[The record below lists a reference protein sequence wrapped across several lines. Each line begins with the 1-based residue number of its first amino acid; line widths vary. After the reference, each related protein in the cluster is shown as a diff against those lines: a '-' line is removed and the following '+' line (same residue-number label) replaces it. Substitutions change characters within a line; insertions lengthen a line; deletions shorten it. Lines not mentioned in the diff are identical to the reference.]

1 MTTAPHWLD
10 EFYPPSALV
19 DKPRAL
25 DKYTVEALGTF
36 GLVLTVGVGL
46 CSGSP
51 FAALGIGVVLM
62 ALIYAGGLRIGAHF
76 NPPITLRCGAGFHIA
91 KRLGTGWLSS
101 QPGCARRSQPDSSSD
116 PANPRLCWK

>member
-62 ALIYAGGLRIGAHF
+62 A
-76 NPPITLRCGAGFHIA
+76 
-91 KRLGTGWLSS
+91 
-101 QPGCARRSQPDSSSD
+101 RRSQPDSSSD